1 MIRQSMYH
9 RVLRVLSVV
18 TAFVLLFES
27 GLIHQSTATIS
38 NDTHMYL
45 ANAVGVNASVNPTEL
60 NQFTAALTQK
70 EQELEK
76 REAALQEREVAVT
89 LLANSPASNRSV
101 YVLAGILFIMLVLIV
116 LNYALD
122 YLRVREQK
130 ELQTV

>member
-1 MIRQSMYH
+1 MYH